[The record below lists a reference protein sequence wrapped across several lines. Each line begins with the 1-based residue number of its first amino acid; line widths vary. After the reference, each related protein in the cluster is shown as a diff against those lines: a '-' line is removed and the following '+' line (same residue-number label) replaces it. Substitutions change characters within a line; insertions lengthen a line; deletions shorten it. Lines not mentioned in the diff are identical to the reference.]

1 MPWQIHLQRA
11 IDLLALPRF
20 GRFIFAALDKTFARL
35 TQLGVFMLIAKVIGT
50 TVSTIKDEKL
60 HGRKLLILRQ
70 TDETGEPSGRPY
82 VAVDTV
88 DAGIG
93 DLVLTAAGSSARQ
106 TNITKDSPVDSVIM
120 SIIDSLEVDG
130 KVVFR
135 KS

>member
-1 MPWQIHLQRA
+1 
-11 IDLLALPRF
+11 
-20 GRFIFAALDKTFARL
+20 
-35 TQLGVFMLIAKVIGT
+35 MLIARVIGT

-60 HGRKLLILRQ
+60 QGRKLLILRQ
-70 TDETGEPSGRPY
+70 TDEHGNASGKPY

-106 TNITKDSPVDSVIM
+106 TTMTKDSPVDSVIM

>member
-1 MPWQIHLQRA
+1 
-11 IDLLALPRF
+11 
-20 GRFIFAALDKTFARL
+20 
-35 TQLGVFMLIAKVIGT
+35 MLIARVIGT

-60 HGRKLLILRQ
+60 LGRKLLILRQ
-70 TDETGEPSGRPY
+70 TDEHGAPVGKPY

-106 TNITKDSPVDSVIM
+106 TTITKDTPVDAVIM
-120 SIIDSLEVDG
+120 AVIDSLEVDG
-130 KVVFR
+130 KVAFR

>member
-1 MPWQIHLQRA
+1 
-11 IDLLALPRF
+11 
-20 GRFIFAALDKTFARL
+20 
-35 TQLGVFMLIAKVIGT
+35 MLIAKVIGT

-60 HGRKLLILRQ
+60 QGRKLLILRQ
-70 TDETGEPSGRPY
+70 TDETGVPSGKPY

-106 TNITKDSPVDSVIM
+106 TNITKDTPVDAVIM
-120 SIIDSLEVDG
+120 SIIDSLEVDN

>member
-1 MPWQIHLQRA
+1 
-11 IDLLALPRF
+11 
-20 GRFIFAALDKTFARL
+20 
-35 TQLGVFMLIAKVIGT
+35 
-50 TVSTIKDEKL
+50 
-60 HGRKLLILRQ
+60 
-70 TDETGEPSGRPY
+70 
-82 VAVDTV
+82 VDTV

-106 TNITKDSPVDSVIM
+106 TNITKDTPVDAVIM